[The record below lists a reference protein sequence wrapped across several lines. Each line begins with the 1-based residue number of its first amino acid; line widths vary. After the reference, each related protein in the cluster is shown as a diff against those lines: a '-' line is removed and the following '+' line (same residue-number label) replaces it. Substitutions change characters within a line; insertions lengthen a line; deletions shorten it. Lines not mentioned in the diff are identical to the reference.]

1 MQPPLDNDS
10 ALKAAL
16 AQAKAERDA
25 ALSQLRQCERAADG
39 LRSHNKLLLST
50 LDAASDGILARLAD
64 GTLLFNSRAAQLWSI
79 LPEDAANMD
88 ATAMAAV
95 QQSRVKDTA
104 QYRALVAALVHKP
117 LEESV
122 NVLELED
129 GKFLERRVRPQFVDG
144 QHTGSVITYRDVTER
159 KKHEEDLQRATEVA
173 EGATRSKSEF
183 LANMSHEIRTPMNAV
198 IGLSHLLL
206 KTELTPRQRDYIGKV
221 HAAGQHLLGVINDIL
236 DFSKVEAGK
245 LDLEVSE
252 FEIEKLLD
260 TVSSMVAEG
269 VAQKGLELVIDIDPT
284 VPRSLRGDPLRLGQV
299 LLNFANNAVKFTER
313 GEIAIS
319 VAPLARDDKA
329 TVLKFE
335 VRDTGIGLDA
345 EQIARLFTC
354 FSQADS
360 STTRKYGGTGLGL
373 AISKKLAQLMD
384 GDVGV
389 ESTPGRGSTFWFTA
403 RLGLG
408 HERELTVRPDLRG
421 CRALVVDDSFDAR
434 AAIVDMLQSLTFDV
448 AEAANGYEAV
458 DMVRLAAVQGHPF
471 DIVYIDWRMP
481 GMDGIDTAGR
491 IRSLG
496 LEVPPIMM
504 MVSAYGREHLLK
516 KAEACGIDTVL
527 VKPVRASTLYDATMD
542 VLARRRAVPAAP
554 REIGSGPQ
562 APEAPAQLAD
572 IRGARVLLVEDND
585 INQMVARA
593 VLEDAGLIVE
603 VAENGRVAL
612 DMVQQSPFD
621 LVFMDMQMPVM
632 DGVTATREI
641 RAIDRLGKLPIV
653 AMTANAMEQD
663 RQLCLAAGM
672 NDSLTKPI
680 DPRTLWA
687 ALLRWIPP
695 VQTEAAAAGGLAALA
710 PRPDAGHWL
719 DDVPG
724 LDVTQGLRYARGNE
738 NLYRSLLGRFVASH
752 AGAPAQIHESLANGD
767 IAGAEMLAHT
777 VKSVAGNI
785 GARTIQSL
793 ASGLEQALRTYSPPM
808 VVQERLAQLERPMAA
823 LTESLADRLRLE
835 LQEPA

>member
-1 MQPPLDNDS
+1 MQYPDEIDTVLR
-10 ALKAAL
+10 AAL
-16 AQAKAERDA
+16 ARAEA
-25 ALSQLRQCERAADG
+25 ARAAAVIE
-39 LRSHNKLLLST
+39 LRECRCAAEALRIQNDLLLST
-50 LDAASDGILARLAD
+50 LDAAGDGILARLAD
-64 GTLLFNSRAAQLWSI
+64 GSLLLNSRAAQLWSI
-79 LPEDAANMD
+79 PAEDAATMD
-88 ATAMAAV
+88 ALAMAAV
-95 QQSRVKDTA
+95 QQSRVKDTDR
-104 QYRALVAALVHKP
+104 YRALVAALDEKP

-122 NVLELED
+122 NVLELKD
-129 GKFLERRVRPQFVDG
+129 GKFLERRVRPQFVHG
-144 QHTGSVITYRDVTER
+144 MHTGSVITYRDVTER
-159 KKHEEDLQRATEVA
+159 RKHEDELQRATEAA

-245 LDLEVSE
+245 LDLDITE
-252 FEIEKLLD
+252 FDIERLLD
-260 TVSSMVAEG
+260 TTSSMVAEG

-284 VPRSLRGDPLRLGQV
+284 VPRALRGDPLRLGQI
-299 LLNFANNAVKFTER
+299 LLNFANNAVKFTEH

-319 VAPLARDDKA
+319 VAPLARDDKD
-329 TVLKFE
+329 TVLRFE

-345 EQIARLFTC
+345 EQIARLFAC
-354 FSQADS
+354 FEQADS

-389 ESTPGRGSTFWFTA
+389 DSTPGRGSTFWFTA
-403 RLGLG
+403 RLGIG
-408 HERELTVRPDLRG
+408 QERALAVRPDLRG

-434 AAIVDMLQSLTFDV
+434 AAITDMLQSLTFDV

-458 DMVRLAAVQGHPF
+458 DMVRLAAVQGRPF
-471 DIVYIDWRMP
+471 EIVYIDWRMP
-481 GMDGIDTAGR
+481 GMDGTDTAQR

-504 MVSAYGREHLLK
+504 MVSAYGREHMLK

-527 VKPVRASTLYDATMD
+527 MKPVRASTLYDTTMD
-542 VLARRRAVPAAP
+542 VLARRRAVPPAP
-554 REIGSGPQ
+554 REIADGPQ
-562 APEAPAQLAD
+562 APEQPAQLAE

-593 VLEDAGLIVE
+593 ILEDAGLIVD
-603 VAENGRVAL
+603 VAEDGRIAL
-612 DMVQQSPFD
+612 DKVQQSAYD

-641 RAIDRLGKLPIV
+641 RRIPRLGKLPIV
-653 AMTANAMEQD
+653 AMTANVMEQD

-672 NDSLTKPI
+672 NDSLTKPV
-680 DPRTLWA
+680 DPRTLWD
-687 ALLRWIPP
+687 ALVRWIPAVRSTP
-695 VQTEAAAAGGLAALA
+695 AGPSLHGALA
-710 PRPDAGHWL
+710 PLAAPERWL
-719 DDVPG
+719 DGVPG
-724 LDVTQGLRYARGNE
+724 LDVAQGLRYARGNE
-738 NLYRSLLGRFVASH
+738 KLYRSLLGRFVASH
-752 AGAPAQIHESLANGD
+752 ARAPAQIHESLANGD
-767 IAGAEMLAHT
+767 IAAAETLAQT

-785 GARTIQSL
+785 GAGTVQAL
-793 ASGLEQALRTYSPPM
+793 AAELEQALRTYSPPTT
-808 VVQERLAQLERPMAA
+808 VQERLAQLERPMAA
-823 LTESLADRLRLE
+823 LTEALAARLQLE
-835 LQEPA
+835 PEAVT